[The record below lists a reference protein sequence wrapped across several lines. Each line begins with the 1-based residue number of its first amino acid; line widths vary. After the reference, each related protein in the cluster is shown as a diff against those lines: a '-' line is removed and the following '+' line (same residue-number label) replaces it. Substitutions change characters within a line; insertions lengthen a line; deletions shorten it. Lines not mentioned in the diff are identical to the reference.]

1 MPIMWLESR
10 MTFQNRQRSYPPVWA
25 LFCFSVYL
33 IRNIRWMLVGKVPP
47 SLLLSFLGI
56 PCPTTGCMRSLMA
69 LLHGDLHA
77 SLLWNP
83 FTIPII
89 LLLALS
95 AWMLSRA
102 GLKKT
107 VIVLPSWMGAAWC
120 GVLFVAWA
128 SKLLLGRT
136 YW

>member
-1 MPIMWLESR
+1 
-10 MTFQNRQRSYPPVWA
+10 
-25 LFCFSVYL
+25 
-33 IRNIRWMLVGKVPP
+33 
-47 SLLLSFLGI
+47 
-56 PCPTTGCMRSLMA
+56 MA

-83 FTIPII
+83 FTVPII

-120 GVLFVAWA
+120 GVLFLAWV